1 MFKRIREKLFGQP
14 RSSIEEELE
23 QWEYSEGI
31 PFQYMEN
38 VMPLK
43 EVFLNYVERQRGANH
58 AKEVYGANSQ
68 RTKKAYEEANEYKRK
83 VLDMIEAIEGNK

>member
-1 MFKRIREKLFGQP
+1 MGWWNRLVNRNKVDV
-14 RSSIEEELE
+14 EEELE

-31 PFQYMEN
+31 PFQYMEQ

-58 AKEVYGANSQ
+58 AKDIHGPDSKI
-68 RTKKAYEEANEYKRK
+68 TKDAYEQANAYKRQM
-83 VLDMIEAIEGNK
+83 LDMIEEIEGKG

>member
-1 MFKRIREKLFGQP
+1 MGWWNRLFN
-14 RSSIEEELE
+14 RNKVDVEEELE

-31 PFQYMEN
+31 PFQYMEQ

-58 AKEVYGANSQ
+58 AKEIHGPDSKI
-68 RTKKAYEEANEYKRK
+68 TKEAYEQANDYKRQM
-83 VLDMIEAIEGNK
+83 LDMIEEIEGKG

>member
-1 MFKRIREKLFGQP
+1 MGWWNRLVNRNKVDV
-14 RSSIEEELE
+14 EEELE

-31 PFQYMEN
+31 PFQYMEQ

-58 AKEVYGANSQ
+58 AKEIHGPESKI
-68 RTKKAYEEANEYKRK
+68 TKEAYEQANEYKRQM
-83 VLDMIEAIEGNK
+83 LDMIEEIEGKK

>member
-1 MFKRIREKLFGQP
+1 MGWWNRLVNRNKVDV
-14 RSSIEEELE
+14 EEELE

-31 PFQYMEN
+31 PFQYMEQ

-58 AKEVYGANSQ
+58 AKDIHGPDSKI
-68 RTKKAYEEANEYKRK
+68 TKDAYEQANVYKRQM
-83 VLDMIEAIEGNK
+83 LDMIEEIEGKG

>member
-1 MFKRIREKLFGQP
+1 MGWWNRLVNRNKVDV
-14 RSSIEEELE
+14 EEELE

-31 PFQYMEN
+31 PFQYMEQ

-58 AKEVYGANSQ
+58 AKDIHGPESKI
-68 RTKKAYEEANEYKRK
+68 TKDAYEQANAYKRQM
-83 VLDMIEAIEGNK
+83 LDMIEEIEGKK

>member
-1 MFKRIREKLFGQP
+1 MGWWNRLVNRNKVDV
-14 RSSIEEELE
+14 EEELE

-31 PFQYMEN
+31 PFQYMEQ

-58 AKEVYGANSQ
+58 AKDIHGPESKI
-68 RTKKAYEEANEYKRK
+68 TKEAYEQANEYKRQM
-83 VLDMIEAIEGNK
+83 LDMIEEIEGKK